1 MTPPDRP
8 VPTPPLRAVRIQ
20 AKCPV
25 CRRPT
30 EKQYQPFCSKRCA
43 DIDLGRW
50 LKEGYRVPTDETP
63 ADEGEA
69 PQSDDIDRRTGGP
82 TGQRG

>member
-1 MTPPDRP
+1 MMPADRSS
-8 VPTPPLRAVRIQ
+8 PPLRAVRID

-25 CRRPT
+25 CGKPADLKYR
-30 EKQYQPFCSKRCA
+30 PFCSKRCA

-63 ADEGEA
+63 DDGRGDG
-69 PQSDDIDRRTGGP
+69 SDGRPRHRP
-82 TGQRG
+82 